1 MFKYSNRSLEAL
13 NSCDPDIQIVF
24 YKAIRYIDI
33 TIIEGARNEERQ
45 NELYADNKSKASWP
59 MSKHNVI
66 EPDPYSMAIDAAPY
80 NSEIKGIDWRTDLE
94 LFHAINLGNAQEIR
108 EIVENIKRWKVFI
121 GLILGIAAAYNVPL
135 YNGSDWDHDFK
146 FDDQI
151 FIDSPHFEIRRG

>member
-1 MFKYSNRSLEAL
+1 MFKYSSRSLEAL
-13 NSCDPDIQIVF
+13 QSCDPDIQMIF
-24 YKAIRYIDI
+24 HKAIRYLDI
-33 TIIEGARNEERQ
+33 TIIGGARGEDEQ
-45 NELYADNKSKASWP
+45 NEAYANNRSKVSWP
-59 MSKHNVI
+59 FSKHNVV
-66 EPDPYSMAIDAAPY
+66 EPNPYSMAIDAAPY
-80 NSEIKGIDWRTDLE
+80 YNGIDWRTDKALYK
-94 LFHAINLGNAQEIR
+94 AINRGNATEAQ

>member
-1 MFKYSNRSLEAL
+1 MFRYSNRSLEAL
-13 NSCDPDIQIVF
+13 NSCDPDIQIIF

-33 TIIEGARNEERQ
+33 TILEGARDEERQ
-45 NELYADNKSKASWP
+45 NELYANNRSKVSWP
-59 MSKHNVI
+59 FSKHNVV
-66 EPDPYSMAIDAAPY
+66 EPNPYSLAVDVAPY
-80 NSEIKGIDWRTDLE
+80 NAKIKDIDWRTDRA
-94 LFHAINLGNAQEIR
+94 LFRAVNRGDADEAKEI
-108 EIVENIKRWKVFI
+108 IENIKRWKVFI